1 MTNLL
6 LILIL
11 FERGS
16 VLGFVTLPVLAVFG
30 LLAFVFGV
38 RGVRSVAVLESL
50 EERLA
55 NVRRA
60 YAGATLAALG
70 GIAFM
75 MFLLGLLQVSG
86 LVPAPLNTWL
96 YVMTGWYI

>member
-6 LILIL
+6 VLVL

-16 VLGFVTLPVLAVFG
+16 ALGYVTLPVLAAFAV
-30 LLAFVFGV
+30 LAFVFGV
-38 RGVRSVAVLESL
+38 RGVRSVAVMESL

-55 NVRRA
+55 HTRRA
-60 YAGATLAALG
+60 YVGATLATLG

-75 MFLLGLLQVSG
+75 MFLLGLLQFV
-86 LVPAPLNTWL
+86 APEPLKIYLHIMTSW
-96 YVMTGWYI
+96 YV

>member
-6 LILIL
+6 LVLVL

-16 VLGFVTLPVLAVFG
+16 VLGFATLPVLAVFG

-38 RGVRSVAVLESL
+38 QGVRSVAVMETL

-60 YAGATLAALG
+60 YVGAILATLG

-86 LVPAPLNTWL
+86 IVPEPLKTWL
-96 YVMTGWYI
+96 YVMTGWYV

>member
-6 LILIL
+6 VLVL

-38 RGVRSVAVLESL
+38 RGVRSVAVMESL

-60 YAGATLAALG
+60 YVGATLATLG

-75 MFLLGLLQVSG
+75 MFLLGLLQFV
-86 LVPAPLNTWL
+86 APEPLKIYL
-96 YVMTGWYI
+96 HIMTGWYV

>member
-1 MTNLL
+1 VTNLL
-6 LILIL
+6 VLVL

-38 RGVRSVAVLESL
+38 RGVRSVAVMESL

-60 YAGATLAALG
+60 YVGATLATLG

-75 MFLLGLLQVSG
+75 MFLLGLLQFV
-86 LVPAPLNTWL
+86 APEPLKIYL
-96 YVMTGWYI
+96 HIMTGWYV